1 MLSKSTLLT
10 LTPTSHHP
18 HSPVPPVCAVFLLT
32 CSHLPHLGDHKN
44 LDRTGLNQPLQVTDK
59 LLVKGHRVRVT
70 WAYSEYDLVGRIQVL
85 SFTGPSVVV
94 RAGNLGLHGVMNAT
108 TATHTIRP
116 AGLCSSRAQWPL
128 APNFCPQVTRK
139 SQIFRTNHMLGS
151 LYFTV
156 SEHWAPFNFP

>member
-18 HSPVPPVCAVFLLT
+18 HPHSPCVCCFSIDMLP
-32 CSHLPHLGDHKN
+32 SPHLGDHKN

-108 TATHTIRP
+108 TATHTFRT

-151 LYFTV
+151 LDFTV